1 MDLRQ
6 FQLYIATMTALKF
19 IKMHGLGNDFV
30 IFDAR
35 NTPIELNALQT
46 QAIAD
51 RRRGIGCD
59 QVIMLENARKGG
71 DILMRIRN
79 ADGGEVEACGN
90 ATRCIGELIMNEKN
104 LNQATIETLSGLL
117 VARKSAAGICVDM
130 GPAYIEWQDI
140 PLAAKMN
147 TLSLDIT
154 EGVLSNPVA
163 VGVGNP
169 HAVFFV
175 NNVNKINLGK
185 IGPVIEHHKFYPNG
199 TNVEIAEVT
208 SRNHIRLRVWERG
221 VGITQACGTGACA
234 TLVAAVRR
242 DLTEL
247 NATIELDGGPL
258 EVEWRNDNHIFMTG
272 PTEMSHTGTWIL

>member
-1 MDLRQ
+1 
-6 FQLYIATMTALKF
+6 
-19 IKMHGLGNDFV
+19 
-30 IFDAR
+30 
-35 NTPIELNALQT
+35 
-46 QAIAD
+46 
-51 RRRGIGCD
+51 
-59 QVIMLENARKGG
+59 
-71 DILMRIRN
+71 
-79 ADGGEVEACGN
+79 
-90 ATRCIGELIMNEKN
+90 MNEKN